1 MKAVQFSHTQVQ
13 HHAGVLVGDD
23 IVDVSDLLQSAQPSP
38 EQMAR
43 FQQLGIAL
51 HPKGW
56 MRWLQLGT
64 AGRQALQATLMHA
77 LQDPKRPRWPAEQV
91 QWHAPIE
98 RPGKIIEIGRNY
110 GDHAKETGVSPF
122 EKPRIVFKM
131 PSSIC
136 DPGAQVQIPHD
147 IVKMDFEAEL
157 VVFIGD
163 FVQHASEQEALQHVA
178 GYACL
183 NDLSAR
189 ELQFDIQPA
198 QTTFAKSMDGFCPL
212 GPWLVSA
219 DEVSDPQALDIECRV
234 NGQVMQQANTH
245 DMLFSVARLIH
256 YTSQYMTLE
265 PGDLIATG
273 TPAGVG
279 AFRNPPVYLKAGDQ
293 VEVRVQG
300 LGQLM
305 THIVEKRP
313 T

>member
-1 MKAVQFSHTQVQ
+1 MKAVQFSAPGVTR
-13 HHAGVLVGDD
+13 HAGIVAGDQV
-23 IVDVSDLLQSAQPSP
+23 VDVHDLIESMNIDATY
-38 EQMAR
+38 AR
-43 FQQLGIAL
+43 RYCDSGIAV
-51 HPKGW
+51 HRSGW
-56 MRWLQLGT
+56 MRWLQ
-64 AGRQALQATLMHA
+64 AGPAARAAWQPRLEQALT
-77 LQDPKRPRWPAEQV
+77 DPDRARFAASSV
-91 QWHAPIE
+91 TWHAPMD

-110 GDHAKETGVSPF
+110 GEHAKETGVAAF

-136 DPGAQVQIPHD
+136 DPNSQVCVPHD
-147 IVKMDFEAEL
+147 LVKMDFEAEL
-157 VVFIGD
+157 VVIMGD
-163 FVQHASEQEALQHVA
+163 FVQRASEAQALEHVA

-212 GPWLVSA
+212 GPWLVTT
-219 DEVSDPQALDIECRV
+219 DEVPDPQALDIECRV
-234 NGQVMQQANTH
+234 NGQIMQKANTH

-279 AFRNPPVYLKAGDQ
+279 AFRQPPVWLKHGDR

-300 LGQLM
+300 LGDLV
-305 THIVEKRP
+305 THIVERNK

>member
-1 MKAVQFSHTQVQ
+1 MKAVQFSVGPIQR
-13 HHAGVLVGDD
+13 HAGVLVGEHV
-23 IVDVSDLLQSAQPSP
+23 VDVHDVLQSAHPAP
-38 EQMAR
+38 EQIRR
-43 FQQLGIAL
+43 FQHLGIAL
-51 HPKGW
+51 RSQGW

-64 AGRQALQATLMHA
+64 AGRQALQATLMQA
-77 LQDPKRPRWPAEQV
+77 LQDPKRPRWDLQQV
-91 QWHAPIE
+91 QLHAPID

-136 DPGAQVQIPHD
+136 DPQAHVKIPSD

-157 VVFIGD
+157 VVFVGD
-163 FVQHASEQEALQHVA
+163 FVQNATEAEALQHVA

-219 DEVSDPQALDIECRV
+219 DEVPDPQNLDIQCLV

-279 AFRNPPVYLKAGDQ
+279 AFRNPPVWLKPGDQ

-300 LGQLM
+300 LGQLIS
-305 THIVEKRP
+305 HIV
-313 T
+313 